1 MPLTLTPIFTSPPAP
16 RPNADPILTPLFTFP
31 QGVTVLQL
39 FPYGWQQPS
48 GEVLRESLYSQ
59 MTLFKRGNY
68 LRWVNP
74 HPHNAFF
81 RR

>member
-1 MPLTLTPIFTSPPAP
+1 M
-16 RPNADPILTPLFTFP
+16 
-31 QGVTVLQL
+31 LQL
-39 FPYGWQQPS
+39 FPYGWQLPS
-48 GEVLRESLYSQ
+48 GEVLREGLYSN